1 MNEFNALASD
11 LRNAGRNE
19 AAEMADKLAA
29 PRETMR
35 VIHQAQAA
43 YGGQAWN
50 GWRFNRVREELK
62 SQRVTAEVGL
72 AIANAI
78 RELEEN
84 ERLA

>member
-1 MNEFNALASD
+1 MNEFNALATD
-11 LRNAGRNE
+11 LRTAGRNE
-19 AAEMADKLAA
+19 VADMADKLAA

-35 VIHQAQAA
+35 LTHPGQNA

-50 GWRFNRVREELK
+50 GWRFSRVREELK
-62 SQRVTAEVGL
+62 FQRVSHDVGL

-78 RELEEN
+78 RELEED

>member
-1 MNEFNALASD
+1 MNEFTALATD

-19 AAEMADKLAA
+19 EADMAAKLAA

-35 VIHQAQAA
+35 VNHQAQAA
-43 YGGQAWN
+43 YGGQTWN
-50 GWRFNRVREELK
+50 GWRFNRVREEMK
-62 SQRVTAEVGL
+62 AQRVTSEVGL